1 MNNLKKIL
9 TIIIL
14 FFFLFLLFKYNYL
27 LAKTTMDAV
36 YLWLGKVFPNLF
48 IMFILNDIIIN
59 TNLLSFLNKGSN
71 SLFNKIFHTNGPA
84 LEAFLLSLFSGT
96 PSSAFI
102 LKEMVQ
108 NGRLSLEDAN
118 KLIAYTYFPN
128 PLFLYAILSL
138 SFNKVIVIRIILVIY
153 LTNLV
158 IGLFFK
164 GKKKE
169 NCTSM
174 IREDQ
179 ENHPLL
185 SILPL
190 AITKSINTLLMI
202 LGSITFYMI
211 ISNLIL
217 KLPFFSP
224 LTSIII
230 KGLLEITQALN
241 SLPSLTLLSFKK
253 EIIAIIIISF
263 GGISIHTQI
272 LQILEGTKI
281 KYQNFFFGRL
291 MHVLI
296 STSSYILI
304 KIFFIR

>member
-9 TIIIL
+9 SIIIIFL
-14 FFFLFLLFKYNYL
+14 FLFLLFKYNYL
-27 LAKTTMDAV
+27 LSKTTMEAV
-36 YLWLGKVFPNLF
+36 YLWIQKVFPNLF

-59 TNLLSFLNKGSN
+59 TNLLSFLNKGIG
-71 SLFNKIFHTNGPA
+71 SLFNKIFHTEGSA

-102 LKEMVQ
+102 LKEMVK
-108 NGRLSLEDAN
+108 NNRISTNDAN

-128 PLFLYAILSL
+128 PLFLYSILLL
-138 SFNKVIVIRIILVIY
+138 SFNTRIVLRIILTIY
-153 LTNLV
+153 LTNLI
-158 IGLFFK
+158 IGLFFR
-164 GKKKE
+164 GKKK
-169 NCTSM
+169 NISSNIITSEK
-174 IREDQ
+174 EDT
-179 ENHPLL
+179 HILSLL
-185 SILPL
+185 PI

-217 KLPFFSP
+217 KIPIFSP
-224 LTSIII
+224 LTSLIL
-230 KGLLEITQALN
+230 KGFLEITQALN
-241 SLPSLTLLSFKK
+241 SLPLLSLASFKK
-253 EIIAIIIISF
+253 EIIAIMIISF

-272 LQILEGTKI
+272 LQILEGTSI
-281 KYQNFFFGRL
+281 KYPNFFWGRL
-291 MHVLI
+291 LHTLI

>member
-1 MNNLKKIL
+1 MNNLKKVL
-9 TIIIL
+9 SIIIIFL
-14 FFFLFLLFKYNYL
+14 FLFLLFKYNYL
-27 LAKTTMDAV
+27 LSKTTMEAV
-36 YLWLGKVFPNLF
+36 YLWLQKVFPNLF

-59 TNLLSFLNKGSN
+59 SNLLSFLNNKGG
-71 SLFNKIFHTNGPA
+71 SLFNKIFHVEGSA

-108 NGRLSLEDAN
+108 NKRLSINDAN

-128 PLFLYAILSL
+128 PLFLYSILSL
-138 SFNKVIVIRIILVIY
+138 SFNTRIVLRIILTIY
-153 LTNLV
+153 LTNII
-158 IGLFFK
+158 IGLFFR
-164 GKKKE
+164 GKKE
-169 NCTSM
+169 NISSN
-174 IREDQ
+174 IIKEEKEDA
-179 ENHPLL
+179 HIL
-185 SILPL
+185 SILPM

-217 KLPFFSP
+217 KLPIFSP
-224 LTSIII
+224 LTSVIL
-230 KGLLEITQALN
+230 KGFLEITQALN
-241 SLPSLTLLSFKK
+241 SLPLLSLVSFKK
-253 EIIAIIIISF
+253 EIIAIMIISF

-272 LQILEGTKI
+272 LQILEGTPI
-281 KYQNFFFGRL
+281 KYKNFFWGRL
-291 MHVLI
+291 LHTLI